1 MVQNSVEQI
10 TTFKSLEKNVELNV
24 DVSALHTLITKAV

>member
-1 MVQNSVEQI
+1 MVLNSVEPI
-10 TTFKSLEKNVELNV
+10 TSFKSLERNVVLNA